1 LVYGNPSAPG
11 SREAAA
17 FRNCAVAYYDARRA
31 DVWSTATPGIDTAN
45 LSRMQCAEG
54 ALVFKLLYGAARP
67 ADFRR
72 DLLAGS
78 LALNILPNAGGT
90 PVTVRL

>member
-1 LVYGNPSAPG
+1 
-11 SREAAA
+11 
-17 FRNCAVAYYDARRA
+17 
-31 DVWSTATPGIDTAN
+31 VWSTATPGIDTAN

-67 ADFRR
+67 ADFPR

-90 PVTVRL
+90 PVTVRLLQIDIAVKNKRASARGWVDGDSYPVVVGRR